1 MSLLSRLTPTAFHLA
16 FAYDKWLI
24 NPNEP
29 VDLHIAPQ
37 TSTISSF
44 ACVFGDVH
52 PQHSLE
58 MLGQILASLTMPA
71 LREMRFCC
79 ACYPRG
85 VLEWPSG
92 QFLALCARSGF
103 QHTLK
108 ILKMSHVRVTEAE
121 LVEVLA
127 VLTSLEELQIADK
140 RTVDDEGADV
150 VLMTDTLLCAITC
163 AAPNSGSSG
172 AAPLVPRLR
181 VLRCASRL
189 QFTHNLLLEFVS
201 SRLEHAPNCAPFRL
215 QIRPL
220 TEADGRLDPE
230 VHARLQATWSQNRR
244 FVYYFGTPKYP
255 ALLWD

>member
-1 MSLLSRLTPTAFHLA
+1 
-16 FAYDKWLI
+16 
-24 NPNEP
+24 
-29 VDLHIAPQ
+29 
-37 TSTISSF
+37 
-44 ACVFGDVH
+44 
-52 PQHSLE
+52 
-58 MLGQILASLTMPA
+58 
-71 LREMRFCC
+71 
-79 ACYPRG
+79 
-85 VLEWPSG
+85 
-92 QFLALCARSGF
+92 
-103 QHTLK
+103 
-108 ILKMSHVRVTEAE
+108 MSHVRVTEAE